1 MDLQYFINHADSL
14 FTQIFM
20 IVMGLLYAMAIVIGF
35 SYKAVNIY
43 CYFVLFPASLLL
55 FIFKSKYKYLILP
68 LSFLF
73 FLIPGI
79 EGYSVVWFDYAV
91 VFLNSYAD
99 VFNSNYINASVYL
112 CVLVP
117 ALIYA
122 FAIYKRFG
130 LEVFKII
137 SAILI
142 GSILI
147 YLLIIYPNFKTVLE
161 YVVSKV
167 S

>member
-55 FIFKSKYKYLILP
+55 FVFKSKYKYLILP
-68 LSFLF
+68 LTFLF

-79 EGYSVVWFDYAV
+79 EDYSVVWFDYAV

-117 ALIYA
+117 ALIYS

-130 LEVFKII
+130 WEVFKII
-137 SAILI
+137 SGVVI
-142 GSILI
+142 GSAAL
-147 YLLIIYPNFKTVLE
+147 YLLTIFPNFKPFLE
-161 YVVSKV
+161 YCVSIV
-167 S
+167 Q